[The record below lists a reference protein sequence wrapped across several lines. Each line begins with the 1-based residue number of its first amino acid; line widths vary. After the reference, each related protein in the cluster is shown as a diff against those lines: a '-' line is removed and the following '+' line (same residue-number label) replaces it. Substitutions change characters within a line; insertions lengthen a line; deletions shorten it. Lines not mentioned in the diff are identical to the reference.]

1 MAEREI
7 VSWTFRFN
15 NGREATVTSA
25 VEAAE
30 IRSRLAINEYEV
42 INYVLKET
50 PTMDWVGEDGVKCD
64 PQPTPEQVA
73 ALHST
78 FRLSDQLKV
87 GQSTNSYVI
96 SEVAKLED
104 EITRLRVYEK
114 QWLDH
119 QNVIKACTNDETLH
133 IQLRMNRQG
142 QYITRDGVV
151 NMLHFISPYHI
162 SDFAATSC
170 KRYVEEMYTAIKSN
184 TQQET

>member
-25 VEAAE
+25 VEAAG

-104 EITRLRVYEK
+104 EITRLR
-114 QWLDH
+114 
-119 QNVIKACTNDETLH
+119 
-133 IQLRMNRQG
+133 
-142 QYITRDGVV
+142 
-151 NMLHFISPYHI
+151 
-162 SDFAATSC
+162 
-170 KRYVEEMYTAIKSN
+170 
-184 TQQET
+184 